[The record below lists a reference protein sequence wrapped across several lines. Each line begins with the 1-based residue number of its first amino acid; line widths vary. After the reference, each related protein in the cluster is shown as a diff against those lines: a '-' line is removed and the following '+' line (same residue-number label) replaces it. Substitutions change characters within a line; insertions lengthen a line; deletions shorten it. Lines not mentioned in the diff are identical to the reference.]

1 MREMAIV
8 SRQRATGEV
17 GREKRRGHADGVRV
31 RWTNWKRISTKNS
44 THGKPED
51 KSNITTS
58 AGGSEAGTSASE
70 PRAAPTLIQ
79 PKGKGGK
86 GPKGPIPTRPPK
98 QTMMVKVQGE
108 STTATGMVKPVRE
121 VSDSARVRTSAPSS
135 LEPKVTRSV
144 GPENSRATVG
154 KAPGNNGSAP
164 AMSVGGDGPTVLTG
178 KPADV
183 RVVTT
188 IGGER
193 AGTTGYSNADPVT
206 PSTSKEAGDSWILVE
221 PRHKK
226 RPANNNVDRP
236 PQPDGKGK
244 RPRHRPNAAY
254 RRKMRNRQLTQQAGT
269 STSAP
274 AQNPPRLARDEARR
288 NAAETINFETVTS
301 DGTSN
306 QAGSTGSE
314 DHTKASKRSLDETST
329 PRGEHKKMR
338 TVTPLRNYAAATK
351 SEIIAAIT
359 TANVGHLSRSQADE
373 VQELLMKKL
382 RMFIREHKPPPEER
396 PVFQGKPTYID
407 GSLQVGCTNMEAMKW
422 LKTAVDGVKLSS
434 DVCLKVC
441 KPSEMVRRTRCGI
454 LIPEQA
460 SARDIGE
467 SLKYFNSWAAVER
480 WTVYATHPQ
489 EAGTF
494 AIVGI
499 PDDIIPA
506 LLERGRK
513 MAYMLGTVYV
523 RFEVRKGRFSITPPQ
538 HLRQSTPEGNSR
550 MDTEAP
556 TPVANTVQEPSSPA
570 STLLDESEDAL
581 LDSQPTAEGDAREFV
596 AGWTGGLEELNLS
609 TGEDGEES
617 PLI

>member
-1 MREMAIV
+1 MSHHNANPVHLSSCVILV
-8 SRQRATGEV
+8 T
-17 GREKRRGHADGVRV
+17 VRCTPSCGLHGGWEAHE
-31 RWTNWKRISTKNS
+31 RSFNTFYMDKKEFLQKTPLMSE
-44 THGKPED
+44 GKPED
-51 KSNITTS
+51 KSTSTTS
-58 AGGSEAGTSASE
+58 AGGLEAGTSASE
-70 PRAAPTLIQ
+70 PRAAPTYTQ

-86 GPKGPIPTRPPK
+86 GPKGPIPTRPSK
-98 QTMMVKVQGE
+98 QTMMVKKQGE

-164 AMSVGGDGPTVLTG
+164 A
-178 KPADV
+178 
-183 RVVTT
+183 
-188 IGGER
+188 I
-193 AGTTGYSNADPVT
+193 
-206 PSTSKEAGDSWILVE
+206 KEAGDSWILVE

-254 RRKMRNRQLTQQAGT
+254 RRKMRKKQLTQQAGT

-288 NAAETINFETVTS
+288 NAAETIKFETVTS

-373 VQELLMKKL
+373 VQELLMNKL

-422 LKTAVDGVKLSS
+422 LTTAVDGVKLSS

-460 SARDIGE
+460 SAKDIGE
-467 SLKYFNSWAAVER
+467 YLQYFNSWAAVER

-499 PDDIIPA
+499 PDDIVPA

-538 HLRQSTPEGNSR
+538 HLRQSTPEGNTR